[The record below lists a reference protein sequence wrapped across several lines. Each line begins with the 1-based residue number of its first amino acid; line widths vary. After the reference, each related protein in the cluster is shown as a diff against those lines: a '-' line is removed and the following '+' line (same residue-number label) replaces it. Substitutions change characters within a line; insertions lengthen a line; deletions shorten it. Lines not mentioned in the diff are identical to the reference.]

1 VEPVTDYMIDT
12 MALAKYL
19 DDSLPPRADRVFREA
34 EAGRSRLHLPEI
46 ALAEFVYLSLKGRI
60 RGSGPVST
68 VRETVHNLMSSDSIS
83 VSGMSAAAWEV
94 FPSLPIR
101 EMHDRMIAA
110 DAIARRTPLVS
121 NDPAFEA
128 VDSLRVIW

>member
-1 VEPVTDYMIDT
+1 MTDHTIDT

-19 DDSLPPRADRVFREA
+19 EDTLPPRANKVFREA
-34 EAGRSRLHLPEI
+34 EAGRCRLYLPEI

-60 RGSGPVST
+60 RGTAADTT
-68 VRETVHNLMSSDSIS
+68 VRETVHHLLSSDSIS
-83 VSGMSAAAWEV
+83 VSGMSPAAWDL

-110 DAIARRTPLVS
+110 DALARRTPLVS
-121 NDPAFEA
+121 NDPAFGA
-128 VDSLRVIW
+128 VESLRVIW